1 MSPKGA
7 YGLGQLMPDTARS
20 LGVDPRDPSQNLDG
34 AARYLLAQIA
44 TFKDIDLALAAY
56 NAGPHRVVEYSGI
69 PPFAETRDYIARIH
83 RIRSRLGHA
92 RFRRRTSA
100 SQTGCQPAR
109 RSSSIFSKTRELRM
123 LRHRLSRLLP
133 VATTL
138 AAFAT
143 PALAQD
149 LSPIQT
155 MLETVEAALTGPIGI
170 AVATLAVIGTG
181 FMCMMGRLNWG
192 WFASVIIGIVL
203 IFSAGTIV
211 DGFS

>member
-1 MSPKGA
+1 
-7 YGLGQLMPDTARS
+7 
-20 LGVDPRDPSQNLDG
+20 
-34 AARYLLAQIA
+34 
-44 TFKDIDLALAAY
+44 
-56 NAGPHRVVEYSGI
+56 
-69 PPFAETRDYIARIH
+69 
-83 RIRSRLGHA
+83 
-92 RFRRRTSA
+92 
-100 SQTGCQPAR
+100 
-109 RSSSIFSKTRELRM
+109 M

-143 PALAQD
+143 PAFAQD

-192 WFASVIIGIVL
+192 CLGYYRDRADLLGRYHRRRLLLRSE
-203 IFSAGTIV
+203 
-211 DGFS
+211 